1 MDDTALVIIARAP
14 EPGKTKTRLARS
26 IGNEATVLLYRAF
39 LKDLA
44 LRFSEADTPYA
55 LHWAY
60 SPTYVDYNALL
71 EELVPGKGRHMR
83 CFPQEGQD
91 FNARLHH
98 IFRWTERQGF
108 RKTILLGSDS
118 PHIRRQIIDEVNERL
133 NTTDVVLG
141 PAEDGGYYLLGMRQA
156 HDIFSGIPMSTEV
169 VMQMTLEAAQQQRLS
184 VHLVDQLQDV
194 DELPDLLKL
203 AELLQAQPCLA
214 PITAAHLVTHPALT
228 EALSRTK
235 ESV

>member
-14 EPGKTKTRLARS
+14 EPGETKTRLARS
-26 IGNEATVLLYRAF
+26 LGNEATVLLYRAF
-39 LKDLA
+39 LTDLA
-44 LRFSEADTPYA
+44 RRFSETPYA

-60 SPTYVDYNALL
+60 SPAHVDYNALL
-71 EELVPGKGRHMR
+71 EELIPGKGQHMR

-118 PHIRRQIIDEVNERL
+118 PHIRRQIIDEVNQRL
-133 NTTDVVLG
+133 DTTDVALG

-156 HDIFSGIPMSTEV
+156 HDVFSGIPMSTEV
-169 VMQMTLEAAQQQRLS
+169 VTQMTIDAAHRQRLS
-184 VHLVDQLQDV
+184 VHLVEQLQDV

-203 AELLQAQPCLA
+203 AEILQAKPDLA
-214 PITAAHLVTHPALT
+214 PMTAAHLVTHPALT
-228 EALSRTK
+228 KALSPTK
-235 ESV
+235 ETV

>member
-44 LRFSEADTPYA
+44 LRFSETDAPYT

-60 SPTYVDYNALL
+60 SPAYVDYNALL
-71 EELVPGKGRHMR
+71 EELVPGKGQHMR
-83 CFPQEGQD
+83 SFPQEGQD
-91 FNARLHH
+91 FNTRLHH
-98 IFRWTERQGF
+98 IFRWTERWGF
-108 RKTILLGSDS
+108 HKTILLGSDS

-156 HDIFSGIPMSTEV
+156 HDIFSGIPMSTDV
-169 VMQMTLEAAQQQRLS
+169 VTQMTIDAAHRQRLS
-184 VHLVDQLQDV
+184 VHLVEQLQDV

-203 AELLQAQPCLA
+203 AEILQAKPGLA

-228 EALSRTK
+228 KAFSRTK